1 MNPESE
7 NFESLRRALALKR
20 HEVPPPGYF
29 NQFSASVISRIEAG
43 ERSVKS
49 PGAFAWLQN
58 LWQTLERKPAFA
70 GAFGVAVCGL
80 LVTGIVYSA
89 SLDSTGAV
97 GLANNQ
103 QFPTF
108 DGGANA
114 LAFQSGGQPV
124 LGVAADSTSP
134 LMVSPQTSGSLFDL
148 FNNVQFKRVSLD
160 LGN

>member
-43 ERSVKS
+43 DRAAKS

-58 LWQTLERKPAFA
+58 LWQTLERKPALA

-89 SLDSTGAV
+89 SVDSTGAV
-97 GLANNQ
+97 GFANNQ
-103 QFPTF
+103 PFQTF

-114 LAFQSGGQPV
+114 VAFQSGGQPM
-124 LGVAADSTSP
+124 LGVAADSTTP
-134 LMVSPQTSGSLFDL
+134 LMVSPQTSGSLFDQ
-148 FNNVQFKRVSLD
+148 FNKVQVQPAAFN